1 MMAENLL
8 PILVGG
14 VPTQGRG
21 GPLASVDPADGTTV
35 ATVAAASEL
44 DVDDAV
50 ARAVAAQAD
59 PAWQRMLPHVRARLL
74 TRTAEIIEARAEEL
88 ALLQS
93 RDNGKPITETR
104 ALVAS
109 AAGTFRYVAAVL
121 ESSDERLTV
130 PRGQYLTLSVHE
142 PIGVVGA
149 ITPWNSP
156 IASDA
161 QKLAPALA
169 GGNAVLLKPAGWA
182 PLVSLKVGEI
192 LLEAGFPAGLVSVLP
207 GAGGT
212 VGQRIVDHPAVG
224 HVSFTGGTDT
234 GRRLAESAARKLM
247 TTSLELGGKS
257 PTIVFDDADLD
268 VAVNGVL
275 YGIFSSQG
283 QSCIA
288 GSRLF
293 VQRSVLDEVVARLS
307 ARADALRVGHPRD
320 ERTQMGPLITDRH
333 RTSVEE
339 YIGLGVAEGGKV
351 VAGGARPADPALA
364 AGTYLRPTIIT
375 GVTNAS
381 RIAQEEIFGPVLVV
395 IPFDDESDLIAQAND
410 TVYGLAAGVWTR
422 DFPKAWRT
430 ARALQAGQI
439 WINTYKQLSVATP
452 FGGFK
457 DSGSTREKGA
467 DAIRAYQRQ
476 KSVYVDVSGT
486 PIPWAD

>member
-1 MMAENLL
+1 VSDNLI
-8 PILVGG
+8 PIIVGG
-14 VPTQGRG
+14 VLQEGRG
-21 GPLASVDPADGTTV
+21 GPLASIDPADGTTV
-35 ATVAAASEL
+35 GTVAAASAE
-44 DVDDAV
+44 DVDLAV
-50 ARAVAAQAD
+50 ERAVAAQAD

-74 TRTAEIIEARAEEL
+74 ARAADLIEARHEEL

-109 AAGTFRYVAAVL
+109 AAGTFRYIAAVL

-130 PRGQYLTLSVHE
+130 PRGPYLTLSVHE
-142 PIGVVGA
+142 PVGVVGA

-192 LLEAGFPAGLVSVLP
+192 LLEAGFPPGLVSVLP

-224 HVSFTGGTDT
+224 HVSFTGGTST

-257 PTIVFDDADLD
+257 PTVVFDDADLD

-293 VQRSVLDEVVARLS
+293 VQRAVFEEVVARL
-307 ARADALRVGHPRD
+307 AEKADALRVGHPRD
-320 ERTQMGPLITDRH
+320 ERTQMGPLITEGH
-333 RTSVEE
+333 RASVEE
-339 YIGLGVAEGGKV
+339 YIALGVSEGGEV
-351 VAGGARPADPALA
+351 VAGGN
-364 AGTYLRPTIIT
+364 GSYLRPTVLT
-375 GVTNAS
+375 GVGNSS
-381 RIAQEEIFGPVLVV
+381 RIAQEEIFGPVLVAM
-395 IPFDDESDLIAQAND
+395 PFDDEADLIAQAND

-422 DFPKAWRT
+422 DFPKAYRT
-430 ARALQAGQI
+430 ARAIRAGQV
-439 WINTYKQLSVATP
+439 WVNTYKQLSISTP

-476 KSVYVDVSGT
+476 KSLYLDTSGT
-486 PIPWAD
+486 PLPWAD